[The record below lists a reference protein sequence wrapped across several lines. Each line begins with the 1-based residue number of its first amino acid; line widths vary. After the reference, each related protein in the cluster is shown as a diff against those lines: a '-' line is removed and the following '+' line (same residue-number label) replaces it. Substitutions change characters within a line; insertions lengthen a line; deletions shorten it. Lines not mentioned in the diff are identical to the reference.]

1 MSDINAILY
10 EALIQNREDQV
21 LVPQVATMAGMA
33 ARTVYEYCA
42 DPRRTPD
49 IRAIRAAFAVTQSP
63 TIKIL
68 LEPPGWRLVPVSD
81 LATPQTDSLSREIED
96 VVIHT
101 GNLLQHLREGLQSKE
116 TATVVKTAR
125 LIGRLETE
133 VMEVRRLFED
143 TIRQGGEWEMSS
155 L

>member
-1 MSDINAILY
+1 MNDINAILY

-33 ARTVYEYCA
+33 ARTVYEYCS

-63 TIKIL
+63 TIKRL
-68 LEPPGWRLVPVSD
+68 LEPPGWRLMPVAD
-81 LATPQTDSLSREIED
+81 LARPQTDSLSREIED
-96 VVIHT
+96 VVIQT
-101 GNLLQHLREGLQSKE
+101 GALMQHLRNGLMSRE

-125 LIGRLETE
+125 LIGNLERE

-143 TIRQGGEWEMSS
+143 TVRKGGEWQS
-155 L
+155 